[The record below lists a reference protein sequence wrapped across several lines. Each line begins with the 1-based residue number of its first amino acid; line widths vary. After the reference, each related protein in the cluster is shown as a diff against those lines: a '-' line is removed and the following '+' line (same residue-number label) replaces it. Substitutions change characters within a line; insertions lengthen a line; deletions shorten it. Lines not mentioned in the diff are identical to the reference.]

1 MTRLGGVVP
10 ALLTP
15 LTEAGRAVDLDLLDA
30 HVSWLHERGVRTV
43 SPMGTTGEGPS
54 LSLPERAR
62 VAERVAAHSAGVDV
76 VAATG
81 CNALPETIRLTQE
94 MAGRAQAALIAP
106 PSYYDPFDTRGVT
119 AYFEAVFAALPS
131 DSRVLLYNIPR
142 HTGIPIED
150 ETLRVLADRFGP
162 TLAGVKDSGGDFE
175 GTRRLVRAF
184 PALAIFNGSDA
195 TAAAGFEAG
204 CAGTITMLANIFP
217 DELERIR
224 AGDDAEGRQSF
235 LAAVRALVQ
244 EFPRHAALK
253 HLLHVVSGL
262 PRSFVRPPLQEL
274 DEEQTEIL
282 EARYSE
288 IRREAHV

>member
-1 MTRLGGVVP
+1 MTHLGGVVP

-15 LTEAGRAVDLDLLDA
+15 LTEGGRAVDLDLLDA

-54 LSLPERAR
+54 LSLAERAR
-62 VAERVAAHSAGVDV
+62 IVERVAAHPAEIDV
-76 VAATG
+76 VAGAG
-81 CNALPETIRLTQE
+81 CNALPETIELTR
-94 MAGRAQAALIAP
+94 RAMERGQAALIAP

-131 DSRVLLYNIPR
+131 GSRVLLYNIPR

-150 ETLRVLADRFGP
+150 ETLRALAERFGP
-162 TLAGVKDSGGDFE
+162 MLAGVKDSGGDFE
-175 GTRRLVRAF
+175 RTRRLAREF

-195 TAAAGFEAG
+195 TAAAAFEAG

-224 AGDDAEGRQSF
+224 AGDGAEERQSF

-244 EFPRHAALK
+244 EFPRHAVLK
-253 HLLHVVSGL
+253 HLLHLVSGL

-274 DEEQTEIL
+274 DQEQTEIF